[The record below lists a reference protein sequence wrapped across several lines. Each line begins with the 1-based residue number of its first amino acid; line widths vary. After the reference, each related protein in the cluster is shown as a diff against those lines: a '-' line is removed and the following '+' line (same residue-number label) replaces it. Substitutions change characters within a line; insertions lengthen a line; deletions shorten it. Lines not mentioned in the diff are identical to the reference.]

1 MPYTSR
7 KQHRGLDESLTS
19 LHTTR
24 MNFPIHR
31 TTILMSLVLGSA
43 LLSTACVEQ
52 TAPACPVGGCEEQ
65 EDGTV
70 VTIGDPSE
78 SEDTSEDSADAST
91 TDGIDDPSSPSD
103 PSTPDEP
110 SDAQDPSEVDPSETI
125 EDCTPPMVSALY
137 EELDAREPETQEL
150 TSDALITYLADR
162 ARDRHAREDMVNGVP
177 FRRYDH
183 YLPFYWEQRIA
194 NLEIIDRVAVGGS
207 GITFNFTTLAQLNPA
222 EFRTFYAN
230 GAAVYHNNM
239 SDYLNAGVE
248 LTSVQPSVLYPG
260 ETEYAYSALI
270 LNKSPENRPLSSGTA
285 LRSS

>member
-19 LHTTR
+19 RHTTR

-103 PSTPDEP
+103 SSTPDEP

-137 EELDAREPETQEL
+137 EEPR
-150 TSDALITYLADR
+150 R
-162 ARDRHAREDMVNGVP
+162 ARTGNSRAHQ
-177 FRRYDH
+177 RRTH
-183 YLPFYWEQRIA
+183 HVSRRPGQRSTCTRGHGQRCTIPP
-194 NLEIIDRVAVGGS
+194 I
-207 GITFNFTTLAQLNPA
+207 
-222 EFRTFYAN
+222 
-230 GAAVYHNNM
+230 
-239 SDYLNAGVE
+239 
-248 LTSVQPSVLYPG
+248 
-260 ETEYAYSALI
+260 
-270 LNKSPENRPLSSGTA
+270 RPLPPLLLGTENCQP
-285 LRSS
+285 